1 MIAGKRSG
9 ILCIAVRLL
18 PAERSETGG
27 SEGDRDGKL
36 GRRSSTM
43 WEGISRVGAKNGA
56 GDQQRIRTSNSST
69 LSFVDARRFFF
80 CMNATKHVHSRR
92 IVIIRAGNESDEET
106 KLKKWVG
113 ITWRW
118 MLSTYTFLLC
128 CQHILYVYKLS
139 TFRYATHCNQ

>member
-1 MIAGKRSG
+1 M
-9 ILCIAVRLL
+9 RLL

-56 GDQQRIRTSNSST
+56 GDQQRIRSSNSST

-80 CMNATKHVHSRR
+80 LHECD
-92 IVIIRAGNESDEET
+92 RA
-106 KLKKWVG
+106 
-113 ITWRW
+113 
-118 MLSTYTFLLC
+118 C
-128 CQHILYVYKLS
+128 
-139 TFRYATHCNQ
+139 A